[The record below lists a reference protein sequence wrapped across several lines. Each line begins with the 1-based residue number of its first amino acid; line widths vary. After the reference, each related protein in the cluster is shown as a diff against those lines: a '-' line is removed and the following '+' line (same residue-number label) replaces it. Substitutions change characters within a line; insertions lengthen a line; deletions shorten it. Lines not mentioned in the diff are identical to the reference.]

1 MRGGIVGQCVCV
13 WNGVKE
19 RATSGNLTDMQVIN
33 TTTGELVFIAISCYA
48 IQLQLIRDPS
58 DRLPGPQFSA
68 RDGNL
73 LYWNSLRVVN
83 NAHPSDWARFESKGV
98 TSNRVASF
106 VSYLRMWRSPT
117 HAPQCE
123 SDNSKLSPF
132 FFYTG

>member
-1 MRGGIVGQCVCV
+1 MCVCV
-13 WNGVKE
+13 EWSDRESHEWESDGY
-19 RATSGNLTDMQVIN
+19 AGNKYYH
-33 TTTGELVFIAISCYA
+33 GELVFIAISCYA

-83 NAHPSDWARFESKGV
+83 NAHPSDWTKFESKGV

-117 HAPQCE
+117 RAPQCE